1 MPPNRLALNW
11 GLNLATERR
20 DFVETYL
27 TRPEFIK
34 KPPTED
40 ELETISNYILF
51 GKDEDGQSPVQKGEF
66 EIETRNKT
74 WQRDDTESLDA
85 MMESPTFNEAS
96 LRRPTE
102 ARTRI
107 AREVFD
113 RQKALKECPGYMRP
127 TFIDLFERIDNLE
140 LAIQFYDYAHG
151 RRKELPNER
160 FLSQFSETQIAQA
173 KQKASEWNQRKYL
186 KFRHLIVEL
195 RREQYTL
202 RDVYIEKHL
211 RHTPPE
217 PELELSSLDFEVEIP
232 VFPLG
237 TTGTQQGGLVFRE
250 IENLNTK
257 AYNQEE
263 LGMIARFYWDKHSA
277 RKPKLCFDFKDSE
290 HVYELVK
297 QLEELE
303 ESVDNLP
310 LESNLKKLLDTL
322 EYYVKMA
329 DLSNIQRDILELK
342 IARVKNADIA
352 IEINKK
358 YGKSYAMNYIST
370 IFKQRI
376 VPEINRTVELHERI
390 IENLCF
396 EENFKKCN
404 TCGRILLIDA
414 ENFMRRTRSKDG
426 FANRCKICDR
436 NDRQHRRVNK
446 NE

>member
-20 DFVETYL
+20 DFVESYL

-34 KPPTED
+34 KPLTDD

-51 GKDEDGQSPVQKGEF
+51 GKDPDGQSPIQKGEF

-74 WQRDDTESLDA
+74 WQRDNTESLDA

-96 LRRPTE
+96 LRAPTE
-102 ARTRI
+102 ARIKI

-113 RQKALKECPGYMRP
+113 RKKALSECPEYMRP
-127 TFIDLFERIDNLE
+127 TFVDLFQRIDDLE
-140 LAIQFYDYAHG
+140 LAIQFYDCAHG
-151 RRKELPNER
+151 RRKEPPSET
-160 FLSQFSETQIAQA
+160 FLRQFSESQIETA
-173 KQKASEWNQRKYL
+173 KQKADTWTQRKYL

-217 PELELSSLDFEVEIP
+217 PELAPSSLDIEVEIP
-232 VFPLG
+232 VLPLG
-237 TTGTQQGGLVFRE
+237 TIGTQIGGMVFRE
-250 IENLNTK
+250 IGNLNTK
-257 AYNQEE
+257 AYTLEE

-277 RKPKLCFDFKDSE
+277 HKPKLYFDFRDAE

-303 ESVDNLP
+303 ESIDALP

-322 EYYVKMA
+322 EYYIGLA
-329 DLSNIQRDILELK
+329 DLSDIQRDILRLK
-342 IARVKNADIA
+342 IARTKNADIA
-352 IEINKK
+352 VEINRK
-358 YGKSYAMNYIST
+358 YGKSYAVNYIST

-376 VPEINRTVELHERI
+376 VPEINRIVALHERI
-390 IENLCF
+390 VENLCF

-404 TCGRILLIDA
+404 TCGKLLLIDA

-436 NDRQHRRVNK
+436 NDRQYRRVG
-446 NE
+446 E